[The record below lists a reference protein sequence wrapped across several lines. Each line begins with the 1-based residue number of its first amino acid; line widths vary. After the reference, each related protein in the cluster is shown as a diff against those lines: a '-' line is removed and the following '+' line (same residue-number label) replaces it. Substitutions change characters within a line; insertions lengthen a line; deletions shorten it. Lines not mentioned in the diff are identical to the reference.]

1 MGIWYVKQIKNAEE
15 ICKENKHKLIQKLVY
30 LCKKTF
36 GIVTLKEVGNKTIAL
51 LPEGDLIKIAQKL
64 CKKIYDRENQNLV
77 LSSELMGQ
85 KSFVNYLY
93 SNNFNILNG
102 RWLFSYLI
110 DEVLAYIGEK
120 SGKPVETM
128 EVSVMVNDNS
138 EKNLKTIVDI
148 ALKVK
153 MLNIITNHI
162 ETFMKLEE
170 YLYNRH
176 GILVRVAN
184 NTKKSLLKTN
194 VIVNLDFPE
203 ELVNKYSLPKKG
215 IIVNIGEEVYIR
227 SKRFSGINVNFFE
240 IDLPEEKFFRENNLL
255 GEFKSA
261 ILYESVLHRK
271 GSYESIREQIKENKS
286 NIKNLV
292 GINGIICEKEYK
304 DSQ

>member
-30 LCKKTF
+30 LWKKTF

-51 LPEGDLIKIAQKL
+51 LPEGDLSKIAQKL

-77 LSSELMGQ
+77 LSSELMEQ
-85 KSFVNYLY
+85 KNFVNYLY

-110 DEVLAYIGEK
+110 EEVLDYIGEK

-176 GILVRVAN
+176 GILVRVTN

-215 IIVNIGEEVYIR
+215 IIVNIGEEVHIR

-255 GEFKSA
+255 GAFDSA

>member
-77 LSSELMGQ
+77 LSSELMEQ
-85 KSFVNYLY
+85 KNFVNYLY

-110 DEVLAYIGEK
+110 EEVLDYIGEK

>member
-1 MGIWYVKQIKNAEE
+1 MGIWYVKQTKSAEE
-15 ICKENKHKLIQKLVY
+15 ICKENKHKLVQKLVY
-30 LCKKTF
+30 LWKKTF
-36 GIVTLKEVGNKTIAL
+36 GIVTLKEAGNKTIAL

-77 LSSELMGQ
+77 LSSELMEQ
-85 KSFVNYLY
+85 KSLVNYLY

-120 SGKPVETM
+120 SEKPVETM